1 MPLARVFDLSLQKQF
16 FPDPRINHFKPF
28 TVLNRTV
35 SSKRGSLGEGL
46 WDAFLTNR
54 SQTIFSG
61 PPRYP
66 LYAVYSFEQT
76 VPSKR
81 GSLGEGPWDAFL
93 INRSKSKDPVYLNE
107 VCLNPVYMMPS
118 VWIHSV
124 WMLSL
129 RLWSVWRFTVCLPA
143 VRICP
148 RNSGPNQPQ
157 RKTFLL
163 ICTCYFKFCTKSAPD
178 LFPEVLDQMRPR
190 ICPRTPGSRHRRS
203 LTQHTDRQAAYG
215 QTAYRRRASTKTGS
229 RQTAQ
234 RTLNLL
240 NL

>member
-1 MPLARVFDLSLQKQF
+1 M
-16 FPDPRINHFKPF
+16 
-28 TVLNRTV
+28 NRTV

-143 VRICP
+143 VSICP
-148 RNSGPNQPQ
+148 R
-157 RKTFLL
+157 K
-163 ICTCYFKFCTKSAPD
+163 
-178 LFPEVLDQMRPR
+178 
-190 ICPRTPGSRHRRS
+190 GSRLVVWGSGRRGRGWPWRD
-203 LTQHTDRQAAYG
+203 LEERM
-215 QTAYRRRASTKTGS
+215 
-229 RQTAQ
+229 
-234 RTLNLL
+234 LNLL
-240 NL
+240 NLSNKHGNFKL